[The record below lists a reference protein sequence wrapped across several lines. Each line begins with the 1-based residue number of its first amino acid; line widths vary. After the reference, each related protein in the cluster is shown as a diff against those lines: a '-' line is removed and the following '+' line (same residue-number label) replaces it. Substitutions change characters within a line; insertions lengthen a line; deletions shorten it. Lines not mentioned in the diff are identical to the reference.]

1 MRYFTITEMT
11 QSDTAKRLGIN
22 NTPNDTARLNLIN
35 LVENILDP
43 LRSEYGKPIIVNSG
57 YRCKKLNNAVGGSST
72 SQHLAGE
79 AADIESAGRSRKENE
94 KLFNLIISLGLPFD
108 QLVNEYNFD
117 WVHVSFSSSRR
128 RGQILEAKKQNGK
141 TIYTRIK

>member
-22 NTPNDTARLNLIN
+22 NTPNDTARRNLIN

-57 YRCKKLNNAVGGSST
+57 YRCLTLNSAVGGSST

-108 QLVNEYNFD
+108 QLINEYNFD

>member
-11 QSDTAKRLGIN
+11 QSDTARRLGIN
-22 NTPNDTARLNLIN
+22 NTPNDTARRTLIN

-57 YRCKKLNNAVGGSST
+57 YRSMTLNNAVGGSST